1 MAELTVQIRYPSHV
15 RLALLTLLK
24 LTFPLW
30 GVVAPVGSVICF
42 VILINSLT
50 NGSTPYHSSID
61 WYTIFRMFGMFVAG
75 LATPASLLMLTRSLS
90 NDRIVID
97 KDALIMPWAGN
108 QRILPWNKLKR
119 ITVDPPVAADQ
130 KAQRLLLFSD
140 DGKTLALGLGRIE
153 QAEVEQLLLAIDMWA
168 PTCEKDPSVESLKE
182 CVKQI
187 APQSAELSYTNM
199 WEEELRRRFCAAAFM
214 PLEPGTHLRNGSLKV
229 VRQLAL
235 GGLSAL
241 YLCQLDGSKLVVLKE
256 AVIPEESAEN
266 IRAKAQE
273 MFQREAALLM
283 KLNHPNIVKVLD
295 CFLDAGR
302 HYLLLEYLNGQDI
315 RQYVKQNGPQKE
327 HVVIEWAIHV
337 AGILKYLHEQDPPI
351 IHRDLTPDNLVVRTD
366 GSIVLIDFGAANELI
381 ANSTG
386 TFVGKQSF
394 IAPEQFRG
402 KAVTQSDIYTFGCTL
417 HFLLTGQEPE
427 ALETS
432 CPRDLNSG
440 INEEL
445 NEFVVC
451 CTQMEPRD
459 RYQSAAQMLP
469 VLKRMAASLLVS

>member
-15 RLALLTLLK
+15 RLALLTALK
-24 LTFPLW
+24 LTFPFW
-30 GVVAPVGSVICF
+30 GIVAPVGSVICF
-42 VILINSLT
+42 VILITTFT
-50 NGSTPYHSSID
+50 NAYNYPLQASHIL
-61 WYTIFRMFGMFVAG
+61 RMFGMFVGG
-75 LATPASLLMLTRSLS
+75 LATPACLLMLTRALS

-97 KDALIMPWAGN
+97 KDNLIMPWAGT
-108 QRILPWNKLKR
+108 QRTLSWQRLKR
-119 ITVDPPVAADQ
+119 ISVDPPVAAD
-130 KAQRLLLFSD
+130 KKTQRLLLFSD
-140 DGKTLALGLGRIE
+140 NGQVLPLGLGRIE
-153 QAEVEQLLLAIDMWA
+153 PGEVEQLLLAIDMWA
-168 PTCEKDPSVESLKE
+168 PTCDKDPSVDTLKE
-182 CVKQI
+182 QVKQI
-187 APQSAELSYTNM
+187 APQSTELSYTNM

-256 AVIPEESAEN
+256 AVIPEESAES

-283 KLNHPNIVKVLD
+283 KLDHPNIVKVLD
-295 CFLDAGR
+295 CFVDAGR

-315 RQYVKQNGPQKE
+315 RQFVRQNGPQKE

-417 HFLLTGQEPE
+417 HFLLTGEEPE
-427 ALETS
+427 ALSTS
-432 CPRDLNSG
+432 CPRDLNPSV
-440 INEEL
+440 NEEL